1 MTYRKRSS
9 PLTTTSNGCMI
20 GDFKMTPPG
29 RILARFGNDMGV
41 VDKMLMAALNASG
54 GQARDAWCL

>member
-1 MTYRKRSS
+1 
-9 PLTTTSNGCMI
+9 MI
-20 GDFKMTPPG
+20 GDFKTTPPG